1 MKKRKKGK
9 YDRLVG
15 GLMGASGALLAT
27 PVFNAFLMAFTY
39 HFFPDPHFRSLY
51 IDLGLFLLYTI
62 IGFILFILAAFYHL
76 KGFIE
81 ELAEKV
87 EKQESETRRE
97 EVAS

>member
-62 IGFILFILAAFYHL
+62 IGFILVILAAFYHL
-76 KGFIE
+76 KA
-81 ELAEKV
+81 LLRNWLRK
-87 EKQESETRRE
+87 
-97 EVAS
+97 